1 MASIQLCTVVH
12 RNGEFD
18 SPVRKDM
25 LLKYCQIAADHVR
38 CWYVE
43 QHGTSERENLLWNCV
58 GYELHLYVL
67 LQLNPA

>member
-1 MASIQLCTVVH
+1 
-12 RNGEFD
+12 
-18 SPVRKDM
+18 M